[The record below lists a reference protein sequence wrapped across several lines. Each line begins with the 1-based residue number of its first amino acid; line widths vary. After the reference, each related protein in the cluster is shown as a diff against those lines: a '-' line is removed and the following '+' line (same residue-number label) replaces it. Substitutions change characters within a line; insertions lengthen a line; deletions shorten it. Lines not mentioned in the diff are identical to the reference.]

1 MFTNMTAQKLTSI
14 LSQIEPVELKGLA
27 LLREGSP
34 SRRCQPQSHQWF
46 PAELSSRLLAE
57 AATEMMD
64 YMSGCERAIESL
76 KKLPPVP
83 LAAPVEE
90 WPL

>member
-1 MFTNMTAQKLTSI
+1 MFNGMTSTHLQDI
-14 LSQIEPVELKGLA
+14 LAAVEPIELKGLA
-27 LLREGSP
+27 LLR
-34 SRRCQPQSHQWF
+34 RRRPCPGQWF
-46 PAELSSRLLAE
+46 PADLSPRVLAE

-64 YMSGCERAIESL
+64 YMSGCERAMENF
-76 KKLPPVP
+76 KKLPPIP

>member
-1 MFTNMTAQKLTSI
+1 MFNGMTPIQLKDI
-14 LSQIEPVELKGLA
+14 LAAVEQVELKGLA
-27 LLREGSP
+27 LLR
-34 SRRCQPQSHQWF
+34 RRRPRPGCWF
-46 PAELSSRLLAE
+46 PADVSPRVLAA

-64 YMSGCERAIESL
+64 YMQACQRTMEHL

-83 LAAPVEE
+83 LDAPVEE

>member
-1 MFTNMTAQKLTSI
+1 MFNGMTPIQLRDILTAV
-14 LSQIEPVELKGLA
+14 EPVELKGLA
-27 LLREGSP
+27 LLR
-34 SRRCQPQSHQWF
+34 RRRPRPGQWF
-46 PAELSSRLLAE
+46 PGDVSPRVLAE

-64 YMSGCERAIESL
+64 YMSGCERAIENL